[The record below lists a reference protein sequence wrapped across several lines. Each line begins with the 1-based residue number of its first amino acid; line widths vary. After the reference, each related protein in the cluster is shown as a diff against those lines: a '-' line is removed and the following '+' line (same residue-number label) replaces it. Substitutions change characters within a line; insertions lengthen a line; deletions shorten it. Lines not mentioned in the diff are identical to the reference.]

1 MSELLL
7 PLDKY
12 LAAGLHI
19 GTQQKTKDM
28 EKYIFIDIY
37 KEQNQA
43 ILIIKDSAGG
53 IKEDILNRIFEPYFT
68 TKHKSQG
75 TGIGLYMSLEIIQK
89 HMDGTLTATN
99 EEFTY
104 ENKDFKGAMFKI
116 ILPLDEN

>member
-1 MSELLL
+1 
-7 PLDKY
+7 
-12 LAAGLHI
+12 
-19 GTQQKTKDM
+19 M